1 MFCRRFVYILKR
13 FTKLWQKSLKCKC
26 NSHLKQ
32 LNLIEISCR
41 LICGDVESKF
51 DAIFDKVRNLHKK
64 SNFSFLICVG
74 NFFSDNDD
82 GSLDKYKA
90 LEKQIPI
97 PTYILGPN
105 SEAQEKIYE
114 KYEIRE
120 ESNEICPNLFFL
132 GKRGIYTLAA
142 GFTLAYLSG
151 IEKKGEG
158 EKKGWQYDK
167 SDIVALRNACVKNF
181 SNIDDYRG
189 IDFLLTNE
197 WPSGIEGKDEEN
209 SSKLI
214 SFLSLNVKPRYHFCG
229 SRNKHF
235 EKAPFR
241 VPALNARS
249 IEPVS
254 RFIALAKVN
263 NAEKSKFL
271 YALNAQ
277 PLSTMRLTELMQK
290 STDEIDCPYIAM
302 DFSGDIKESQ
312 EQIQQQ
318 FFWSHNDGS
327 NLGKRGRNDG
337 QQQHKRFKP
346 AVEAG
351 EKCWFCLQ
359 SPDLEKHLI
368 ICVGEHFYLAL
379 AKGPV
384 NNFHTLIIP
393 IEHVQSAALF
403 NEDQFQELEIFK
415 RSLKKLFDSKNEAV
429 VFFERNYMTSHSNIN
444 AVGIP
449 RDLEWQLSETLKDK
463 AEEFSLQFE
472 TIPKVDSPKALPE
485 RGAYFVVEF
494 PNETLIT
501 RTMNK
506 FPINFG
512 RDFVCAETLL
522 NAEDRIDWRNCKIPK
537 NYEIDIVNA
546 FKEKYKPFDFT
557 ATEDDDD

>member
-1 MFCRRFVYILKR
+1 MV
-13 FTKLWQKSLKCKC
+13 
-26 NSHLKQ
+26 
-32 LNLIEISCR
+32 
-41 LICGDVESKF
+41 CGDVESKF
-51 DAIFDKVRNLHKK
+51 DAIFNKVANLHKK
-64 SNFSFLICVG
+64 SPFSFMLCVG
-74 NFFSDNDD
+74 SFFSDDDD
-82 GSLDKYKA
+82 GALNKYKSG
-90 LEKQIPI
+90 EKEVPI
-97 PTYILGPN
+97 STYILGPN
-105 SEAQEKIYE
+105 SEEQEKIYE
-114 KYEIRE
+114 KYEINE
-120 ESNEICPNLFFL
+120 ANNEICPNLFYL
-132 GKRGIYTLAA
+132 GKRGIYTLAS
-142 GFTLAYLSG
+142 GFTIAYLSG
-151 IEKKGEG
+151 TQKDDDRVKKEWNY
-158 EKKGWQYDK
+158 EK
-167 SDIVALRNACVKNF
+167 SDVIALRNNCLKNF
-181 SNIDDYRG
+181 SNIDEYRG
-189 IDFLLTNE
+189 IDFLLTSE
-197 WPSGIEGKDEEN
+197 WSVGLTEKEEEN

-214 SFLSLNVKPRYHFCG
+214 SFLSLNVRPRYHFCG
-229 SRNKHF
+229 IRNKHF

-241 VPALNARS
+241 MPAINARS

-263 NAEKSKFL
+263 NPEKNKFL

-277 PLSTMRLTELMQK
+277 PISTMRLTELMQK
-290 STDEIDCPYIAM
+290 STDEIECPYVSVE
-302 DFSGDIKESQ
+302 FSNDVKEQ
-312 EQIQQQ
+312 HEKQQQ
-318 FFWSHNDGS
+318 FFWSQDDG
-327 NLGKRGRNDG
+327 NYGKRGRRDEP
-337 QQQHKRFKP
+337 QRKRFKP

-403 NEDQFQELEIFK
+403 NQDQFQELEIFK
-415 RSLKKLFDSKNEAV
+415 RSLKKLFDSKNETV
-429 VFFERNYMTSHSNIN
+429 IFFERNYMSSHANIN

-449 RDLEWQLSETLKDK
+449 REIEWQLSETLKDK

-472 TIPKVDSPKALPE
+472 TIPKLESAKDLPE

-494 PNETLIT
+494 PNETMIT

-537 NYEIDIVNA
+537 NMEIDIVNA
-546 FKEKYKPFDFT
+546 YKEKYKPFDFT
-557 ATEDDDD
+557 SNEDDED